1 MTIGEVDYHF
11 SLPVGVHCPLWP
23 PIENI
28 RGANISTTISIIMV
42 IAVAP
47 EINNLALSLI
57 TDFPSHVVFIVQL
70 EILRPKVMVEG
81 VALLLVLGQA
91 VHQVVC

>member
-1 MTIGEVDYHF
+1 MTIREVDYHF
-11 SLPVGVHCPLWP
+11 PLPVCVHCPLWP

-42 IAVAP
+42 IAVAT
-47 EINNLALSLI
+47 EINHSAISIVLDSSSPI
-57 TDFPSHVVFIVQL
+57 FFIVEL
-70 EILRPKVMVEG
+70 EIVLPIVMLEG